1 MSKTIEYANYVKP
14 GVTMD
19 ALVPGF
25 AYFASW
31 YVLAATAFAF
41 IAMETR
47 GRTIDEIDAELSAPS
62 PQRVK
67 ARVSVA

>member
-1 MSKTIEYANYVKP
+1 
-14 GVTMD
+14 MD

-31 YVLAATAFAF
+31 YVLGAIAFAF

-67 ARVSVA
+67 ARASVA

>member
-1 MSKTIEYANYVKP
+1 
-14 GVTMD
+14 MD

-25 AYFASW
+25 TYFASW
-31 YVLAATAFAF
+31 YVLGAIAFAF

-62 PQRVK
+62 PARVK
-67 ARVSVA
+67 VKPSVA

>member
-1 MSKTIEYANYVKP
+1 
-14 GVTMD
+14 MD

-31 YVLAATAFAF
+31 YVLGAIAFAF

-47 GRTIDEIDAELSAPS
+47 GRTIDDANRKRSARTRALVRMLRR
-62 PQRVK
+62 QRHR
-67 ARVSVA
+67 AIQQGSHG